1 MAYGSSLPLRDA
13 HVAARG
19 RARSPH
25 AWDGVPRRIGG
36 IVTLKY
42 GAPGSSRR
50 VRRDSWNFGATN
62 ALFSESRLLRRRR
75 ALAREAPS
83 KRLS

>member
-36 IVTLKY
+36 IVTLK
-42 GAPGSSRR
+42 
-50 VRRDSWNFGATN
+50 
-62 ALFSESRLLRRRR
+62 
-75 ALAREAPS
+75 
-83 KRLS
+83 

>member
-1 MAYGSSLPLRDA
+1 MRQATPQRDGRRAIGLWGARGPRRITPSLSILRRIENPMAYGSSLHLRDA

-36 IVTLKY
+36 IVTLK
-42 GAPGSSRR
+42 
-50 VRRDSWNFGATN
+50 
-62 ALFSESRLLRRRR
+62 
-75 ALAREAPS
+75 
-83 KRLS
+83 